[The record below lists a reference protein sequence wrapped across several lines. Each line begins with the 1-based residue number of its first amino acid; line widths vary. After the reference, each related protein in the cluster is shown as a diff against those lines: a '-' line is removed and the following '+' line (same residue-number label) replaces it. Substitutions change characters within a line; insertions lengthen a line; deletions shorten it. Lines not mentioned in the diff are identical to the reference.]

1 MSGFAAFD
9 LGGIDL
15 PDHTTDDQYPPVVPN
30 RIANIDADFAAYQI
44 AADTRDE
51 LDGLRPMRSLE
62 KKKEQV
68 GSLLLH
74 QARMAG
80 AATYIAH
87 ITPPG
92 TTKGGRADQALI
104 KPYQGNRKDK
114 EPPAHLDA
122 IRAYI
127 GEELPSA
134 VHLDQEADDG
144 LTQANYAD
152 LENSVLISRDKDLR
166 MAPGL
171 HWCFDEETVI
181 EVEDPFGFIWMD
193 ASKRTK
199 SLKGWGTKFFWAQM
213 LMGDSA
219 DNIAGLPKYTRV
231 DGKSMSCGPVAAYE
245 LLEDC
250 QTDYQCM
257 RVVMYLYATSE
268 YEWRDY
274 RDESPIT
281 WPVAFMSN
289 ARLLWMRRDNNPD
302 DAFVWMQEISK

>member
-15 PDHTTDDQYPPVVPN
+15 PDHTADDRYPPVVPD
-30 RIANIDADFAAYQI
+30 RIAMIDADFAAYQI

-51 LDGLRPMRSLE
+51 LDGLRPMRSLD

-74 QARMAG
+74 QARLAG

-92 TTKGGRADQALI
+92 TDKGGRADQALL
-104 KPYQGNRKDK
+104 KPYQGNRQGK
-114 EPPAHLDA
+114 EPPVHLDA

-127 GEELPSA
+127 GEELPSV

-152 LENSVLISRDKDLR
+152 LKNHVLISRDKDLH
-166 MAPGL
+166 MVPGL
-171 HWCFDEETVI
+171 HWCFDEEMVI

-193 ASKRTK
+193 ASKSTK
-199 SLKGWGTKFFWAQM
+199 TLKGWGTKFFWAQM
-213 LMGDSA
+213 LMGDTA
-219 DNIAGLPKYTRV
+219 DNIPGLPRYTRA
-231 DGKSMSCGPVAAYE
+231 DGKSMLCGPATAYD
-245 LLEDC
+245 LLEEC
-250 QTDYQCM
+250 ETDYQCM
-257 RVVMYLYATSE
+257 RVVMYLYATSPH
-268 YEWRDY
+268 EWQDY
-274 RDESPIT
+274 RDQSPST
-281 WPVAFMSN
+281 WQHAFMSN
-289 ARLLWMRRDNNPD
+289 ARLLWMRRTKNPD